1 MLSKIVLGLNQ
12 FDAQALMQM
21 QQQQQQ
27 QQSNRYNKLQQ
38 AQYSFDDQ
46 QLSGSYYDGGM
57 VNPAHANRLNMLQ
70 QAQRH
75 SFNMDLLNST
85 NPGNDYTNQQQQLE
99 LMQHQQQQQH
109 QFFTNKRPPGL
120 RNQPISDV
128 SIEELNADFSSL
140 SPQQQQHVLMLR
152 NQQFLNNNNVEPVNA
167 AEVTAA
173 TAAPEPA
180 IDYTK
185 LEPMKPPR
193 RKSLPSIVK
202 KQLKEDETA
211 HSSAELN
218 NKYQETYI
226 IENGIK
232 KRVIETHNSA
242 ARTNADADSTLDD
255 EHGMHKRRIQ
265 VNYEDDQTPQLPRKI
280 VIESIGDL
288 SGGAASTVSKR
299 VSMPSIPA
307 YLSPDLAK
315 KGLVHK
321 FDFVL
326 FAIAFILFCCC
337 CSDAARGGQQAE
349 LAAPRRDQK
358 ESWAR
363 KQHGTAPQDNA
374 ESNYFSFSLCFH
386 FFFFWFEMT
395 KCFNKEWY
403 LN

>member
-1 MLSKIVLGLNQ
+1 MLGLNQ
-12 FDAQALMQM
+12 FDAQALLQM

-46 QLSGSYYDGGM
+46 QLSGSYYDGSGM

-85 NPGNDYTNQQQQLE
+85 NPGNDYSNQQQQQLE
-99 LMQHQQQQQH
+99 LMQHQQQQQQHH
-109 QFFTNKRPPGL
+109 QFFTNKRPTGL

-140 SPQQQQHVLMLR
+140 SPQQQQHLLMLR
-152 NQQFLNNNNVEPVNA
+152 NQQFLNNSNLSGNVEA
-167 AEVTAA
+167 ANPAEAA
-173 TAAPEPA
+173 AAAVAPEPA

-218 NKYQETYI
+218 SNNKYQETYI

-242 ARTNADADSTLDD
+242 ARNTTDADSNGLDD
-255 EHGMHKRRIQ
+255 EAGVNKRRIQ

-280 VIESIGDL
+280 VIESISDL
-288 SGGAASTVSKR
+288 SGGAGAACTVNKR

-315 KGLVHK
+315 KGLHS
-321 FDFVL
+321 FHFHL

-337 CSDAARGGQQAE
+337 SRCCSDAAGGGQQAE
-349 LAAPRRDQK
+349 LAEARRDPQ
-358 ESWAR
+358 ES
-363 KQHGTAPQDNA
+363 
-374 ESNYFSFSLCFH
+374 
-386 FFFFWFEMT
+386 
-395 KCFNKEWY
+395 
-403 LN
+403 